1 MSASLLLARDLGFTS
16 VAEGVET
23 PAQLA
28 ALTSLGCTLAQ
39 GYLFCRPLPADDL
52 AVWMRAGGAKAGA

>member
-23 PAQLA
+23 PGQLA
-28 ALTSLGCTLAQ
+28 ALIALGCTLAQ
-39 GYLFCRPLPADDL
+39 GYLFCPPLPPGEL
-52 AVWMRAGGAKAGA
+52 EHWLRASGSC